1 MKVQSRGLLNKP
13 ALITT
18 AILVCASLSTCVFSQ
33 GKGKESQLR
42 TVRGAVVDK
51 DENPARGG
59 AIVFLKNLKSQVVK
73 TYIAEDNGEYRF
85 SGLDPN
91 VDYELHAEHQ
101 ELASPKRTIS
111 SFDTKK
117 DIVIHLKL
125 TRKRE

>member
-1 MKVQSRGLLNKP
+1 MKKRGRSLL
-13 ALITT
+13 TT
-18 AILVCASLSTCVFSQ
+18 IFRLSAMLLMFSVFAMPSLAQ
-33 GKGKESQLR
+33 KGKESQLR

-51 DENPARGG
+51 DENPVRGG
-59 AIVFLKNLKSQVVK
+59 AIVYLKNLKSQVVK

-111 SFDTKK
+111 SYDTKK
-117 DIVIHLKL
+117 EIVIHLKL